1 MEETTPRPLEMSHS
15 MCPTSREPLLRP
27 LSLSGGRERDGMEII
42 IGDKC
47 LGMLDA
53 VGELFKKVLS
63 TYSVFL
69 SECMSLSFAPR

>member
-1 MEETTPRPLEMSHS
+1 MEETVPRPPEMSHS

-27 LSLSGGRERDGMEII
+27 LSLSGGRELDGMEII

-53 VGELFKKVLS
+53 VGELFKKS
-63 TYSVFL
+63 IIDI
-69 SECMSLSFAPR
+69 